1 MVSHAHRDH
10 YADLGDFLAYASATY
25 QSPVVLASADTFGA
39 LSDVLDPFDTVR
51 AVVDDTSHQWLEPF
65 TLEFSATTHQ
75 IPTLGVRVS
84 VDDHHVVYSADT
96 GPGWQVPSSWR
107 RPDLAILECTY
118 SNADE
123 AAWPYHLSSSDVAEL
138 AEEIDPATTLI
149 THVPPHADA
158 TARLREVRRAA
169 PRRLFVLAELGQCV
183 VITHREVQE

>member
-10 YADLGDFLAYASATY
+10 YADLGDFLAYASATD
-25 QSPVVLASADTFGA
+25 QSPVVFASADTFDA
-39 LSDVLDPFDTVR
+39 LSDVLGPFDAYR
-51 AVVDDTSHQWLEPF
+51 VVVGNNSRERLEPF
-65 TLEFSATTHQ
+65 TLEFSTTTHQ

-123 AAWPYHLSSSDVAEL
+123 ATWPYHLSSSDVAEL
-138 AEEIDPATTLI
+138 AEEIDADTTLI

-169 PRRLFVLAELGQCV
+169 PGRLFALAELGERV
-183 VITHREVQE
+183 VITHQDVHE